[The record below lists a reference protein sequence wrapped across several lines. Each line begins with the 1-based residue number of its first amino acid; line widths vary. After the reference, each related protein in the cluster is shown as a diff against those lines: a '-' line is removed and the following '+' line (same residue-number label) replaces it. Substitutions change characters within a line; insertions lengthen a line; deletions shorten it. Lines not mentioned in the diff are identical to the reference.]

1 MGVADG
7 SADVVGMAE
16 EQLDLPEAQAPL
28 KQMGGIAVPQ

>member
-7 SADVVGMAE
+7 GADVGMAE